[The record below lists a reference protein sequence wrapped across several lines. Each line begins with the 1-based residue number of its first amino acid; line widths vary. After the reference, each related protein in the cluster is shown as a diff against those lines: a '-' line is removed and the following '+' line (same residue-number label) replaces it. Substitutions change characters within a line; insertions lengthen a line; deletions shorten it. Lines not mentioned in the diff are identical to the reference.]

1 MDILACRTIIE
12 KALRGQEAAMLALL
26 KELVDIDSPTDCAEG
41 VRRVG
46 QVCADWLAKEGFST
60 ACLPHAPVPE
70 DEAWQADLATAWTA
84 RHGAEGAGP
93 GIGFIGHMD
102 TVFPVGTARRRP
114 FTVDLQADRV
124 YGPGVADMKGGLV
137 AMLFAAR
144 TLAAHKLLP
153 CPLTLMFSS
162 DEELGSPTSSQALR
176 THLRGAHAVFCAE
189 PGGVGGRVTLS
200 RKGSGHMHIRVQ
212 GVAAHAG
219 RDYANGASAVLA
231 LARKV
236 LAYDS
241 LVDLP
246 NGVTV
251 NTGLI
256 SGGTSANSVAPWA
269 EARLHLTYRRLA
281 DGERVVESIRRMT
294 AEESLPHTR
303 ATASG
308 GLRLYPL
315 ERTAAGDRLF
325 DLVQEAGRL
334 LDMPL
339 EGQHYESAAESGFC
353 SSVLGIPT
361 ICCMGP
367 EGEHIHSDKEY
378 MVLSSLVPRAMLLA
392 LSAVMAARTDFS
404 SPAA

>member
-1 MDILACRTIIE
+1 MELQDCRKVIDEALA
-12 KALRGQEAAMLALL
+12 GQEAEMLALL
-26 KELVDIDSPTDCAEG
+26 EELVSIDSPTNCAEG
-41 VRRVG
+41 VHRVG
-46 QVCADWLAKEGFST
+46 QVCADWLARAGFAT

-70 DEAWQADLATAWTA
+70 DEAWQADLASPWTA

-102 TVFPVGTARRRP
+102 TVFPVGTAQRRP
-114 FTVDLQADRV
+114 FTVDRRADRV

-144 TLAAHKLLP
+144 TLAGHGLLP

-162 DEELGSPTSSQALR
+162 DEELGSPTSSLALR
-176 THLRGAHAVFCAE
+176 EHLRGAHAVFCAE
-189 PGGVGGRVTLS
+189 PGGVGGKVTLS
-200 RKGSGHMHIRVQ
+200 RKGSGHMHIRVR

-219 RDYANGASAVLA
+219 RDYADGASAILA
-231 LARKV
+231 LAHKV
-236 LAYDS
+236 LAYDR

-246 NGVTV
+246 NGITV

-281 DGERVVESIRRMT
+281 DGERVVAAIRDIT
-294 AEESLPHTR
+294 AAESLPRTH

-315 ERTAAGDRLF
+315 
-325 DLVQEAGRL
+325 
-334 LDMPL
+334 
-339 EGQHYESAAESGFC
+339 
-353 SSVLGIPT
+353 
-361 ICCMGP
+361 
-367 EGEHIHSDKEY
+367 
-378 MVLSSLVPRAMLLA
+378 
-392 LSAVMAARTDFS
+392 
-404 SPAA
+404 